1 MKMLTRLLTT
11 VVCLCCTAHLHAQ
24 QVYTEQQ
31 ITDLALKNSA
41 LIYAD
46 ELQTRQQKQLQK
58 TGYNLADPIV
68 FMEQNRGTIQ
78 SFEVEQVIS
87 FPTVYVQQ
95 HRLQK
100 QQTLLSGMQK
110 DITVNEVRRMA
121 RNLYTQLQYQQAFY
135 ELLLIQDSLY
145 QAISVSAQRQFDA
158 GQIDYLAKTFAEA
171 QYGEIYMQ
179 RLQAAQD
186 LSALRKQLQIY
197 TGLKEDFDLSN
208 LQRKEPD
215 LSAWPLLSRD
225 SVQMTESPTV
235 AYWVQQQELQR
246 KSLSLERNKM
256 LPGFVLGYVTQGGNP
271 IPDQDSR
278 LRAGLTIPLWFWQYA
293 GQANAAKTGMR
304 IAEART
310 LAEQQLVASEMQQA
324 RSNFEK
330 YSQSLQYYES
340 TGINYSRQLLE
351 TAARF
356 FHSGQ
361 SDYISY
367 LRNLNDA
374 YAIRARYLE
383 TLKNYNQSIHTIYYL
398 TGHL

>member
-11 VVCLCCTAHLHAQ
+11 LVGLCCTAHLHAQ

-145 QAISVSAQRQFDA
+145 KAISVSAQRQFDA

-197 TGLKEDFDLSN
+197 TGLIY
-208 LQRKEPD
+208 QGP
-215 LSAWPLLSRD
+215 
-225 SVQMTESPTV
+225 
-235 AYWVQQQELQR
+235 
-246 KSLSLERNKM
+246 SL
-256 LPGFVLGYVTQGGNP
+256 V
-271 IPDQDSR
+271 
-278 LRAGLTIPLWFWQYA
+278 
-293 GQANAAKTGMR
+293 
-304 IAEART
+304 
-310 LAEQQLVASEMQQA
+310 
-324 RSNFEK
+324 
-330 YSQSLQYYES
+330 SQ
-340 TGINYSRQLLE
+340 
-351 TAARF
+351 AAR
-356 FHSGQ
+356 
-361 SDYISY
+361 
-367 LRNLNDA
+367 
-374 YAIRARYLE
+374 AIKAMPR
-383 TLKNYNQSIHTIYYL
+383 
-398 TGHL
+398 